1 MIAERMHSTRR
12 GALGLLIGL
21 AAAAASLV
29 PRRLR
34 AALLPLPADAMVPG
48 GKRGTG
54 AWWGMAI
61 DLDLCTG
68 CGGCVVA
75 CKSEN
80 NVPMTGHEAQDAGT
94 GIYWMDMLAKEGARE
109 ESGPIELLPQPCM
122 HCEDPPCVKVCPV
135 NATYQNDEGLVGMI
149 SDRCIGCRYCM
160 VACPYSRRYFNWKE
174 PQWPESYRNLLNPD
188 VATRPEG
195 VVEKCTFCNHRIRKV
210 REEAKLADTVV
221 TDAQL
226 QRLPACAQ
234 TCPASAI
241 TFGDLNDPES
251 QVSHLSASPRS
262 TRLLEHLGVR
272 PKVFY
277 LSRDRKQGS

>member
-1 MIAERMHSTRR
+1 MIAVDKSSSRR

-21 AAAAASLV
+21 AAAATALFARRSSSAV
-29 PRRLR
+29 P
-34 AALLPLPADAMVPG
+34 PLPADAMEPG

-80 NVPMTGHEAQDAGT
+80 NVPMTGHEEQDAGT
-94 GIYWMDMLAKEGARE
+94 GIYWMDMLAKEGAQQD
-109 ESGPIELLPQPCM
+109 SGPVELLPQPCM
-122 HCEDPPCVKVCPV
+122 HCENPPCVKVCPV
-135 NATYQNDEGLVGMI
+135 NATYQNDEGIVGMLWE
-149 SDRCIGCRYCM
+149 RCIGCRYCM

-174 PQWPESYRNLLNPD
+174 PQWPESYRSLLNPD

-195 VVEKCTFCNHRIRKV
+195 VVEKCTFCHHRIRKV
-210 REEAKLADTVV
+210 REEAKLAERAV
-221 TDAQL
+221 TDGEL

-251 QVSHLSASPRS
+251 QVSRLSASPRS
-262 TRLLEHLGVR
+262 TRLLEHIGTR